1 MKKLILA
8 LCLLLM
14 VSVGAAG
21 EEMQTETR
29 ADRR

>member
-21 EEMQTETR
+21 EEMQTENGR
-29 ADRR
+29 P